1 MVALRFFAVP
11 PSNVARHTVPQ
22 HLRHVTLPSL
32 GKNKYSSW
40 PGLLGSA
47 REAAGFVRWRSLCG
61 ARDTLSD
68 HFTCDNK
75 PTNITG
81 GAILNENKHVASPTK
96 PSSLHNGNR
105 WADARN
111 NVRFD
116 ENGEYRV
123 YQELLEGKKTRFV
136 SRVMYDGTN
145 YHGFQLQINGRRT
158 VQVRQRFR
166 DHVCGHKEGMF
177 DLRSTFKFLSRK

>member
-1 MVALRFFAVP
+1 MLDSTCGSFFTQRGAEVVALRFFAAP
-11 PSNVARHTVPQ
+11 PSNVVRHFVPP

-32 GKNKYSSW
+32 CKNKLSSW

-47 REAAGFVRWRSLCG
+47 HEVAGSVRWRRLCG
-61 ARDTLSD
+61 VRDTLSG
-68 HFTCDNK
+68 HFAFDNK
-75 PTNITG
+75 PTNATG
-81 GAILNENKHVASPTK
+81 GAILNERQYGASPPK
-96 PSSLHNGNR
+96 SSPHNGNR

-111 NVRFD
+111 RARFD

-145 YHGFQLQINGRRT
+145 YHGFQLQVNGQRT
-158 VQVRQRFR
+158 VQVR
-166 DHVCGHKEGMF
+166 E
-177 DLRSTFKFLSRK
+177 